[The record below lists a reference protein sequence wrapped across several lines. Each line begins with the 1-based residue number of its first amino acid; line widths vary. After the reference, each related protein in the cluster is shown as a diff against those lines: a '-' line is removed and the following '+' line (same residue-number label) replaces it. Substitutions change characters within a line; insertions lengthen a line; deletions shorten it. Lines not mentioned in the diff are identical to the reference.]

1 MTFIFSFGK
10 HKKGQANAPQ
20 LSFLGEKMDIKIR
33 ELNGIVIIDIGGDI
47 RQYEVKGISL
57 YQHVKDQLYEGKRK
71 ILINFEKVTFID
83 SLGVG
88 DLLSSYVS
96 TNNLGGK
103 IKLLK
108 VAPRIHLIFKVT
120 LMDRLFDFFEDE
132 DTAIKSFR

>member
-1 MTFIFSFGK
+1 
-10 HKKGQANAPQ
+10 

-57 YQHVKDQLYEGKRK
+57 YQHVKDQLYEGKRN

-108 VAPRIHLIFKVT
+108 VAPRIHLILKVT
-120 LMDRLFDFFEDE
+120 LMDRLFEFFEDE